1 MRATT
6 VNRTDCGALWGRP
19 FVYRFF
25 VGFPRPRCAATGT
38 DFAGDVIAVGHGV
51 TAFQVGDRVWGFDD
65 NVIGSHAQYMT
76 YGADLAIAKIPSGV
90 SYEHA
95 VASLEG
101 AHYAISFISKVRLQS
116 GQRVLVNG
124 ATGAIGSAAVQLLKE
139 RGVHVTAVCGPDQV
153 ERVAA
158 ALGPDRVIDY
168 ASQDFTKE
176 DTRYDFVLDAV
187 GKSTFGRCRRVLDP
201 RGIYVSSEL
210 GPWGQNVW
218 FALLAPLSN
227 GRKVIFPLPTN
238 VKGSIALMS
247 RLLEEGKFQPLIDR
261 RYPIEQIREAFSTS
275 TVAKRSA
282 TSSSHWTELETRSRP
297 QRVWPPKDPQICLSA
312 ANLCLSNKE
321 SSASGHSMG

>member
-1 MRATT
+1 M
-6 VNRTDCGALWGRP
+6 
-19 FVYRFF
+19 
-25 VGFPRPRCAATGT
+25 
-38 DFAGDVIAVGHGV
+38 
-51 TAFQVGDRVWGFDD
+51 
-65 NVIGSHAQYMT
+65 
-76 YGADLAIAKIPSGV
+76 
-90 SYEHA
+90 
-95 VASLEG
+95 
-101 AHYAISFISKVRLQS
+101 QS

-176 DTRYDFVLDAV
+176 DARYDFVLDAV

-227 GRKVIFPLPTN
+227 GRKVIFPFPTD
-238 VKGSIALMS
+238 VKGTIALMS

-261 RYPIEQIREAFSTS
+261 RYPIEQIREAFEY
-275 TVAKRSA
+275 V
-282 TSSSHWTELETRSRP
+282 
-297 QRVWPPKDPQICLSA
+297 D
-312 ANLCLSNKE
+312 
-321 SSASGHSMG
+321 SGQKIGNVILTLD